1 MKIGE
6 LARRSSTLAVT
17 IRYYEQS
24 GILPPPPRSRNGYRE
39 YDGDHLRRLRFVR
52 RCRDLGF
59 SVQEIHRL
67 IRLTKRRTQSCRA
80 VSRLAEEQLTAVRTK
95 LDELR
100 RLERVLAA
108 LTSSCSNG
116 TVETC
121 RILEALDPAG
131 SRD

>member
-1 MKIGE
+1 MRIGE

-24 GILPPPPRSRNGYRE
+24 GLLPAPPRTPSGYRS
-39 YDGDHLRRLRFVR
+39 YDDDHLRRLRFVR

-59 SVQEIHRL
+59 SVDEIRGL

-80 VSRLAEEQLTAVRTK
+80 VSALAKEQLVAVRVK
-95 LDELR
+95 LEELR
-100 RLERVLAA
+100 RLERALAGLA
-108 LTSSCSNG
+108 SSCTDG

-121 RILEALDPAG
+121 RILDALDPAEAEA
-131 SRD
+131 